1 MRVRTTAGLAV
12 AAILAVASPSIPSAA
27 QSPFSRIVVFGQSL
41 SDPGN
46 AFALRGGTNTPPDYI
61 LDPLLVPG
69 APYARGGHHFSNG
82 ATWVE
87 QFARSLGLAGSVRP
101 AYESSSDAT
110 NFAVAGAR
118 ARDDGSNVNLPD
130 QVDAFLQQAGG
141 VAPADALYVIEF
153 GGNDIRDALVAYLVG
168 GPPAAGDV
176 IREANLSI
184 ARAITTLYGAGAR
197 RFLVWRAPNVGLTP
211 AIGILNRTSPGAI
224 QLATYLTQLFNQGL
238 DGVVAKLVPVLPG
251 IRSDRLDA
259 WRVLNDL
266 VANPGAFGLS
276 DVTSPC
282 ITPYVAPFT
291 CGTPDEF
298 LFWDGIHPTKAVH
311 DIIAQEAATVLR

>member
-1 MRVRTTAGLAV
+1 MRVRTTASLAA
-12 AAILAVASPSIPSAA
+12 AAILAVASPSLQSAA

-61 LDPLLVPG
+61 LDPLLVPS

-101 AYESSSDAT
+101 AYQSSSDAT

-130 QVDAFLQQAGG
+130 QVDAFLQQTGG
-141 VAPADALYVIEF
+141 VAPPDALYVIEF
-153 GGNDIRDALVAYLVG
+153 GGNDIRDAIIAYLGG
-168 GPPAAGDV
+168 GPPAAGAVLTD
-176 IREANLSI
+176 ANLAI

-211 AIGILNRTSPGAI
+211 AIGILNRTSPGAT
-224 QLATYLTQLFNQGL
+224 QLATLLTQLFNQGL
-238 DGVVAKLVPVLPG
+238 DGVVAQFAPVPG
-251 IRSDRLDA
+251 IRIDRLDA

-266 VANPGAFGLS
+266 VANPSAFGLS

-311 DIIAQEAATVLR
+311 DIIATEAATVLR

>member
-1 MRVRTTAGLAV
+1 MRVRTTASLAA
-12 AAILAVASPSIPSAA
+12 AAILAVGSPSIPSAA

-101 AYESSSDAT
+101 AYQSSSDAT

-130 QVDAFLQQAGG
+130 QVDAFLQQTGG
-141 VAPADALYVIEF
+141 AAPPDALYVIEF
-153 GGNDIRDALVAYLVG
+153 GANDIRDALVAYLVG
-168 GPPAAGDV
+168 GPPAAGAV
-176 IREANLSI
+176 LTAANISI
-184 ARAITTLYGAGAR
+184 AQAINRLHGAGAR

-211 AIGILNRTSPGAI
+211 AIGILNRTSPGVI
-224 QLATYLTQLFNQGL
+224 QLATGLTQLFNQGL
-238 DGVVAKLVPVLPG
+238 DGVVALWVPVLPG
-251 IRSDRLDA
+251 IRIDSLDA
-259 WRVLNDL
+259 WRVLNEL
-266 VANPGAFGLS
+266 VADPHHFGLT

-282 ITPYVAPFT
+282 ITPYVPPFT

-311 DIIAQEAATVLR
+311 DIIALEAATVLR

>member
-1 MRVRTTAGLAV
+1 MRVRTTAGLAA
-12 AAILAVASPSIPSAA
+12 AAILAVASPSLPSAA

-101 AYESSSDAT
+101 AYQSSSDAT

-118 ARDDGSNVNLPD
+118 AREDGSNVNLPE
-130 QVDAFLQQAGG
+130 QVDAFLQQTGG

-168 GPPAAGDV
+168 GPPAAGAVLTD
-176 IREANLSI
+176 ANISI
-184 ARAITTLYGAGAR
+184 AQAINTLYGAGAR

-211 AIGILNRTSPGAI
+211 AIGILNQTSPGAR
-224 QLATYLTQLFNQGL
+224 QLATFLTQLFNAGTRRRGGAVGAGPSRHQDRQARRLAGAQRSRGEPRRFRAHRR
-238 DGVVAKLVPVLPG
+238 DVALHHSLRG
-251 IRSDRLDA
+251 
-259 WRVLNDL
+259 
-266 VANPGAFGLS
+266 
-276 DVTSPC
+276 
-282 ITPYVAPFT
+282 
-291 CGTPDEF
+291 
-298 LFWDGIHPTKAVH
+298 AVH
-311 DIIAQEAATVLR
+311 LRNAR

>member
-1 MRVRTTAGLAV
+1 MRVRTTAGLAA
-12 AAILAVASPSIPSAA
+12 AAILAVASPSLPSAA

-101 AYESSSDAT
+101 AYQSSSDAT

-118 ARDDGSNVNLPD
+118 AREDGSNVNLPE
-130 QVDAFLQQAGG
+130 QVDAFLQQTGG
-141 VAPADALYVIEF
+141 VAPPDALYVIEF
-153 GGNDIRDALVAYLVG
+153 GGNDIRDALVAYLGG
-168 GPPAAGDV
+168 GPPAAGAVLTD
-176 IREANLSI
+176 ANLSI

-224 QLATYLTQLFNQGL
+224 QLATLLTQLFNQGL
-238 DGVVAKLVPVLPG
+238 DGVVAQLVPVLPG
-251 IRSDRLDA
+251 IRIDRLDA